1 MKTDRRQALLN
12 AVWAILE
19 AQGMPVEERM
29 AQWLLTLEMR
39 EYVVRTPDI
48 KPSINIEDAI
58 QEAYEASKAVHRSR
72 IKVRPGL
79 TVKDNRK

>member
-1 MKTDRRQALLN
+1 MKTDRRQTLLN

-29 AQWLLTLEMR
+29 VQWMLTLDVR
-39 EYVVRTPDI
+39 EYVVKTPDI
-48 KPSINIEDAI
+48 KPSINIENAI
-58 QEAYEASKAVHRSR
+58 QEAYEASKDVPRSR
-72 IKVRPGL
+72 IRVRPGL